1 MERKKL
7 TFESFI
13 RSILIA
19 LLIVGIYFL
28 IRRLSSA
35 LLPFVIGWLIAY
47 WMYPL
52 VRFFQYKCKMKYRL
66 VAMLAAFAA
75 VIGVIWL
82 IVILVVPP
90 MVEDVMKVKNMAVEY
105 IQGNYNAEGISA
117 TIHQFIREKLNLT
130 QLKGGEFDLESISA
144 MAKEIMPKVWNVLTR
159 SFNAISSIL
168 SLVMML
174 LYIVFIL
181 LDYER
186 LSEGW
191 KELLPKRIRKG
202 TITLVSDVET
212 GMNRY
217 FRGQALVALC
227 VGILFCIGFLIIG
240 FPMAIP
246 MGLMMGVL
254 AMVPYLHFAGFIPIF
269 LLAAVKSAETGQSF
283 WLIIMLVVIIFAVI
297 QVIED
302 GFLVPKIMGKVTGLS
317 PAIIL
322 LSLSIWGSLLGILGM
337 IIALPMTTILLSY
350 YENFILKQPAP
361 TDLEI
366 TDHQEDVND

>member
-1 MERKKL
+1 MERKKI
-7 TFESFI
+7 TFDSFI
-13 RSILIA
+13 RGILIT
-19 LLIVGIYFL
+19 LVVVGIFFL
-28 IRRLSSA
+28 IKRLSSA

-52 VRFFQYKCKMKYRL
+52 VRFFQYRCRMKYRL
-66 VAMLAAFAA
+66 LAMLAAFAT
-75 VIGVIWL
+75 VVGVIWL
-82 IVILVVPP
+82 IVILIVPP
-90 MVEDVMKVKNMAVEY
+90 MLEDFVKVKDMLVSY
-105 IQGNYNAEGISA
+105 VQGNYNTSGLSA
-117 TIHQFIREKLNLT
+117 TIHQFLSQKLHLT
-130 QLKGGEFDLESISA
+130 QFTGGNFDLESFSA
-144 MAKEIMPKVWNVLTR
+144 MAKEIMPKVWNVLNS
-159 SFNAISSIL
+159 SFRAVSSIL
-168 SLVMML
+168 SIVMML

-191 KELLPKRIRKG
+191 KDLLPKKIRKG

-246 MGLMMGVL
+246 MGLMMGAL

-269 LLAAVKSAETGQSF
+269 ILAAVKSAETGQSF
-283 WLIIMLVVIIFAVI
+283 WLIILLVIIIFTVV
-297 QVIED
+297 QFIED
-302 GFLVPKIMGKVTGLS
+302 GFLTPKIMGKVTGLS

-350 YENFILKQPAP
+350 YKNYVLRQPAP
-361 TDLEI
+361 TDLET

>member
-7 TFESFI
+7 TFDSFI
-13 RSILIA
+13 RSILII

-66 VAMLAAFAA
+66 VAMIAAFAA

-82 IVILVVPP
+82 IVVLVVPP
-90 MVEDVMKVKNMAVEY
+90 MVEDLMKVKNMAVEY

-130 QLKGGEFDLESISA
+130 QLAEGNFDLASFSEI
-144 MAKEIMPKVWNVLTR
+144 AKQIMPKVWNVLNH

-168 SLVMML
+168 SIVMML

-186 LSEGW
+186 LSDGW
-191 KELLPKRIRKG
+191 KELLPKKIRKG
-202 TITLVSDVET
+202 TLTLVTDVEK
-212 GMNRY
+212 GMNSY

-246 MGLMMGVL
+246 MGLMMGLL

-322 LSLSIWGSLLGILGM
+322 LALSIWGSLLGILGM

-361 TDLEI
+361 TDLEN
-366 TDHQEDVND
+366 TDHE

>member
-1 MERKKL
+1 MERKKI
-7 TFESFI
+7 TFDSFI
-13 RSILIA
+13 RGILIT
-19 LLIVGIYFL
+19 IVVVGIFFL
-28 IRRLSSA
+28 IKRLSSA

-52 VRFFQYKCKMKYRL
+52 VRFFQYRCRMKYRL
-66 VAMLAAFAA
+66 LAMLAAFAT
-75 VIGVIWL
+75 VVGVIWL
-82 IVILVVPP
+82 IVILLVPP
-90 MVEDVMKVKNMAVEY
+90 MLEDFVKVKDMLVSY
-105 IQGNYNAEGISA
+105 VQGNYNTSGLSA
-117 TIHQFIREKLNLT
+117 TIHQFLSQKLHLT
-130 QLKGGEFDLESISA
+130 QFTGGNFDLESFSA
-144 MAKEIMPKVWNVLTR
+144 MAKEIMPKVWNVLNS
-159 SFNAISSIL
+159 SFRAVSSIL
-168 SLVMML
+168 SIVMML

-191 KELLPKRIRKG
+191 KDLLPKKIRKG

-246 MGLMMGVL
+246 MGLMMGAL

-269 LLAAVKSAETGQSF
+269 ILAAVKSAETGQSF
-283 WLIIMLVVIIFAVI
+283 WLIILLVIIIFTIVQI
-297 QVIED
+297 IED
-302 GFLVPKIMGKVTGLS
+302 GFLTPKIMGKVTGLS

-337 IIALPMTTILLSY
+337 IIALPITTILLSY
-350 YENFILKQPAP
+350 YKNYVLRQPAP
-361 TDLEI
+361 TDLET

>member
-1 MERKKL
+1 MERKKI
-7 TFESFI
+7 TFDSFI
-13 RSILIA
+13 RGILIT
-19 LLIVGIYFL
+19 LVVVGIFFL
-28 IRRLSSA
+28 IKRLSSA

-52 VRFFQYKCKMKYRL
+52 VRFFQYRCKMKYRL
-66 VAMLAAFAA
+66 LAMLAAFAA
-75 VIGVIWL
+75 VVGVIWL
-82 IVILVVPP
+82 IVILIVPP
-90 MVEDVMKVKNMAVEY
+90 MLEDFVKVKDMLVSY
-105 IQGNYNAEGISA
+105 VQGNYNTSGLSA
-117 TIHQFIREKLNLT
+117 TIHQFLSQKLHLT
-130 QLKGGEFDLESISA
+130 QFTGGNFDLESFSA
-144 MAKEIMPKVWNVLTR
+144 MAKEIMPKVWNVLNS
-159 SFNAISSIL
+159 SFRAVSSIL
-168 SLVMML
+168 SIVMML

-191 KELLPKRIRKG
+191 KDLLPKKIRKG

-246 MGLMMGVL
+246 MGLMMGAL

-269 LLAAVKSAETGQSF
+269 ILAAVKSAETGQSF
-283 WLIIMLVVIIFAVI
+283 WLIILLVIIIFTVVQI
-297 QVIED
+297 IED
-302 GFLVPKIMGKVTGLS
+302 GFLTPKIMGKVTGLS

-350 YENFILKQPAP
+350 YKNYVLRQPAP
-361 TDLEI
+361 TDLET

>member
-1 MERKKL
+1 MERKKI
-7 TFESFI
+7 TFDSFI
-13 RSILIA
+13 RGILIT
-19 LLIVGIYFL
+19 LVVVGIFFL
-28 IRRLSSA
+28 IKRLSSA

-52 VRFFQYKCKMKYRL
+52 VRFFQYRCRMKYRL
-66 VAMLAAFAA
+66 LAMLAAFAT
-75 VIGVIWL
+75 VVGVIWL
-82 IVILVVPP
+82 IVILLVPP
-90 MVEDVMKVKNMAVEY
+90 MLEDFVKVKDMLVSY
-105 IQGNYNAEGISA
+105 VQGNYNTSGLSA
-117 TIHQFIREKLNLT
+117 TIHQFLSQKLHLT
-130 QLKGGEFDLESISA
+130 QFTGGNFDLESFSA
-144 MAKEIMPKVWNVLTR
+144 MAKEIMPKVWNVLNS
-159 SFNAISSIL
+159 SFRAVSSIL
-168 SLVMML
+168 SIVMML

-191 KELLPKRIRKG
+191 KDLLPKKIRKG

-246 MGLMMGVL
+246 MGLMMGAL

-269 LLAAVKSAETGQSF
+269 ILAAVKSAETGQSF
-283 WLIIMLVVIIFAVI
+283 WLIILLVIIIFTVVQI
-297 QVIED
+297 IED
-302 GFLVPKIMGKVTGLS
+302 GFLTPKIMGKVTGLS

-350 YENFILKQPAP
+350 YKNYVLRQPAP
-361 TDLEI
+361 TDLET

>member
-1 MERKKL
+1 MERKKI
-7 TFESFI
+7 TFDSFI
-13 RSILIA
+13 RGILIT
-19 LLIVGIYFL
+19 LVVVGIFFL
-28 IRRLSSA
+28 IKRLSSA

-52 VRFFQYKCKMKYRL
+52 VRFFQYRCKMKYRL
-66 VAMLAAFAA
+66 LAMLAAFAT
-75 VIGVIWL
+75 VVGVIWL
-82 IVILVVPP
+82 IVILLVPP
-90 MVEDVMKVKNMAVEY
+90 MLEDFVKVKDMLVSY
-105 IQGNYNAEGISA
+105 VQGNYNTSGLSA
-117 TIHQFIREKLNLT
+117 TIHQFLSQKLHLT
-130 QLKGGEFDLESISA
+130 QFTGGNFDLESFSA
-144 MAKEIMPKVWNVLTR
+144 MAKEIMPKVWNVLNS
-159 SFNAISSIL
+159 SFRAVSSIL
-168 SLVMML
+168 SIVMML

-191 KELLPKRIRKG
+191 KDLLPKKIRKG

-246 MGLMMGVL
+246 MGLMMGAL

-269 LLAAVKSAETGQSF
+269 ILAAVKSAETGQSF
-283 WLIIMLVVIIFAVI
+283 WLIILLVIIIFTVVQI
-297 QVIED
+297 IED
-302 GFLVPKIMGKVTGLS
+302 GFLTPKIMGKVTGLS

-350 YENFILKQPAP
+350 YKNYVLRQPAP
-361 TDLEI
+361 TDLET

>member
-1 MERKKL
+1 MERKKI
-7 TFESFI
+7 TFDSFI
-13 RSILIA
+13 RGILIT
-19 LLIVGIYFL
+19 LVVVGIFFL
-28 IRRLSSA
+28 IKRLSSA

-52 VRFFQYKCKMKYRL
+52 VRFFQYRCKMKFRL
-66 VAMLAAFAA
+66 LAMLAAFAT
-75 VIGVIWL
+75 VVGVIWL
-82 IVILVVPP
+82 IVILLVPP
-90 MVEDVMKVKNMAVEY
+90 MLEDFVKVKDMLVSY
-105 IQGNYNAEGISA
+105 VQGNYNTSGLSA
-117 TIHQFIREKLNLT
+117 TIHQFLSQKLHLNQFT
-130 QLKGGEFDLESISA
+130 GGNFDLESFSA
-144 MAKEIMPKVWNVLTR
+144 MAKEIMPKVWNVLNS
-159 SFNAISSIL
+159 SFRAVSSIL
-168 SLVMML
+168 SIVMML

-191 KELLPKRIRKG
+191 KDLLPKKIRKG

-246 MGLMMGVL
+246 MGLMMGAL

-269 LLAAVKSAETGQSF
+269 ILAAVKSAETGQSF
-283 WLIIMLVVIIFAVI
+283 WLIILLVIIIFTVVQI
-297 QVIED
+297 IED
-302 GFLVPKIMGKVTGLS
+302 GFLTPKIMGKVTGLS

-350 YENFILKQPAP
+350 YKNYVLRQPSP
-361 TDLEI
+361 TDLET

>member
-1 MERKKL
+1 MERKKI
-7 TFESFI
+7 TFDSFI
-13 RSILIA
+13 RGILIT
-19 LLIVGIYFL
+19 LVVVGIFFL
-28 IRRLSSA
+28 IKRLSSA

-52 VRFFQYKCKMKYRL
+52 VRFFQYRCRMKYRL
-66 VAMLAAFAA
+66 LAMLAAFAT
-75 VIGVIWL
+75 VVGVIWL
-82 IVILVVPP
+82 IVILIVPP
-90 MVEDVMKVKNMAVEY
+90 MLEDFVKVKDMLVSY
-105 IQGNYNAEGISA
+105 VQGNYNTSGISA
-117 TIHQFIREKLNLT
+117 TIHQFLSQKLHLT
-130 QLKGGEFDLESISA
+130 QFTGGNFDLESFSA
-144 MAKEIMPKVWNVLTR
+144 MAKEIMPKVWNVLNS
-159 SFNAISSIL
+159 SFRAVSSIL
-168 SLVMML
+168 SIVMML

-191 KELLPKRIRKG
+191 KDLLPKKIRKG

-246 MGLMMGVL
+246 MGLMMGAL

-269 LLAAVKSAETGQSF
+269 ILAAVKSAETGQSF
-283 WLIIMLVVIIFAVI
+283 WLIILLVIIIFTIVQI
-297 QVIED
+297 IED
-302 GFLVPKIMGKVTGLS
+302 GFLTPKIMGKVTGLS

-350 YENFILKQPAP
+350 YKNYVLRQPAP
-361 TDLEI
+361 TDLES

>member
-1 MERKKL
+1 MERKKI

-13 RSILIA
+13 RGILIT

-52 VRFFQYKCKMKYRL
+52 VRFFQYRCKMKFRL
-66 VAMLAAFAA
+66 LAMLAAFAA
-75 VIGVIWL
+75 VVGVIWL
-82 IVILVVPP
+82 IVVLIVPP
-90 MVEDVMKVKNMAVEY
+90 MLEDFVKVKDMLVSY
-105 IQGNYNAEGISA
+105 VQGNYNTSGLSA
-117 TIHQFIREKLNLT
+117 TIHQFLSEKLNLG
-130 QLKGGEFDLESISA
+130 QFKGGNFDLESFSA
-144 MAKEIMPKVWNVLTR
+144 MAKEIMPKVWNVLNS
-159 SFNAISSIL
+159 SFRAVSSIL
-168 SLVMML
+168 SIVMML

-191 KELLPKRIRKG
+191 KDLLPKKIRKG

-246 MGLMMGVL
+246 MGLMMGAL

-269 LLAAVKSAETGQSF
+269 ILAAVKSAETGQSF
-283 WLIIMLVVIIFAVI
+283 WLIILLVIIIFTVVQI
-297 QVIED
+297 IED
-302 GFLVPKIMGKVTGLS
+302 GFLTPKIMGKVTGLS

-350 YENFILKQPAP
+350 YKNYVLRQPAP
-361 TDLEI
+361 TDLET